1 MTDYTQF
8 LATPDQLLPLLMVA
22 DNDDL
27 AILVDY
33 ITDSGAGRITL
44 AADVCNKLMVCKQ
57 VGVYHPADRK
67 LIAHEILAFGGN
79 TFANFYRDIRSKL
92 SMGSVL
98 GGEQKHISYEELV
111 ADVAKSLK
119 AVVDPSDKVSNIEL
133 AILLKVF
140 TQAYDQMSSEERAQ
154 LQKELGPEVTLG
166 GTLTAAV
173 LMAGRANGFATYQLA
188 LVVANA
194 IAKMLLGRGLT
205 FVGNQALVRTV
216 SVALG
221 PVGMALTAIWTL
233 ADLASPASRVT
244 VPCVVQLAYMRQKAL
259 HAALNQDC
267 PACETDNPRSARFCR
282 DCGTALAGA

>member
-57 VGVYHPADRK
+57 VGVYYRSDRK
-67 LIAHEILAFGGN
+67 LIADEILAFGGN
-79 TFANFYRDIRSKL
+79 TFANFYRDIRSKF
-92 SMGSVL
+92 SVAGL
-98 GGEQKHISYEELV
+98 FGGGQKHIPYEELV
-111 ADVAKSLK
+111 VDVAQSLK
-119 AVVDPSDKVSNIEL
+119 ATFDASDKVSNIEL

-140 TQAYDQMSSEERAQ
+140 TQAYNQMSSEERAQ

-166 GTLTAAV
+166 GSLTAAT
-173 LMAGRANGFATYQLA
+173 LLAGKAGGFATYKLA

-194 IAKMLLGRGLT
+194 IAKTLLGRGLT
-205 FVGNQALVRTV
+205 LVANQTLARTM

-244 VPCVVQLAYMRQKAL
+244 IPCVVQLAYMRQKAL